1 MVFLPSA
8 DLELV
13 SEVGVAYRR
22 DERSPTVS
30 RFLAD
35 LGTGT
40 FGPEKIAFNVDLS
53 S

>member
-30 RFLAD
+30 WFLAD

-40 FGPEKIAFNVDLS
+40 LDQKR
-53 S
+53 